1 MQYAPKWIYVY
12 AISIYISSMSQFFC
26 TYIGAKNDHVVGK
39 TVNTGLTAIFDE
51 RFLASLKLSIKL
63 HFLSEISWSICERK
77 FIV

>member
-1 MQYAPKWIYVY
+1 MQYALK
-12 AISIYISSMSQFFC
+12 ADFSISFPAHITSMSQFFC
-26 TYIGAKNDHVVGK
+26 TCIGAKNDHVVGK

-63 HFLSEISWSICERK
+63 HFLSEIWLSICERK